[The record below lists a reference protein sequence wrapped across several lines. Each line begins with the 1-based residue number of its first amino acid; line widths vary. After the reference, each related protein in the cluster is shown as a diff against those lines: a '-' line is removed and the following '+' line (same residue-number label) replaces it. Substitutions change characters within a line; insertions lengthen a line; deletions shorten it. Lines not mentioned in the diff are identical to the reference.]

1 MSKDIIYRDDGI
13 KAIESDLD
21 EIDALDPDA
30 GIMKACIRRAV
41 WKLMGVP
48 SADRPQG
55 WIPCSERLPKEGER
69 ILVTAALERVMVA
82 HYGKMFFEKERG
94 NVFYLAGEDGDADIT
109 DVVVAWMP
117 LPEPYKEVK

>member
-1 MSKDIIYRDDGI
+1 MISKQAALDILDDFEKDIENGVNSYGEYRDRLWSLS
-13 KAIESDLD
+13 ERL
-21 EIDALDPDA
+21 E
-30 GIMKACIRRAV
+30 
-41 WKLMGVP
+41 
-48 SADRPQG
+48 

-69 ILVTAALERVMVA
+69 ILVTAALEHVMVA

-117 LPEPYKEVK
+117 LPEPYREEGDQ

>member
-1 MSKDIIYRDDGI
+1 MFDVGKDLQLAY
-13 KAIESDLD
+13 
-21 EIDALDPDA
+21 DA
-30 GIMKACIRRAV
+30 GYK
-41 WKLMGVP
+41 
-48 SADRPQG
+48 QG
-55 WIPCSERLPKEGER
+55 RFDEMVETLISLPVWIPCSERLPKEGER

-117 LPEPYKEVK
+117 LPEPYREEQK